1 MQWRL
6 TSSGMAY
13 NRDEGAVVYYHPASG
28 DTHLISSAAFSLIQS
43 LQGGALTEGA
53 LQARLADSLGD
64 LESADGQQLLDDMLH
79 ELYLI
84 HLVEPV

>member
-43 LQGGALTEGA
+43 LQAGPLSERA
-53 LQARLADSLGD
+53 LQTRLSDYLSD
-64 LESADGQQLLDDMLH
+64 IEPADG
-79 ELYLI
+79 I
-84 HLVEPV
+84 S